1 MAPHIKLSARFGV
14 DVVRCNGDL
23 SANTMVTFKNKV
35 RKLMEKNHKNVVLDL
50 KKTKHVDLAGLGILV
65 ERIKQIRAVNGDI
78 KLCNV
83 NPQVKA
89 TFRLVG
95 VSKLIESF
103 PTEEEALRSFK
114 VA

>member
-1 MAPHIKLSARFGV
+1 MAPQVKLNGIKVEVL
-14 DVVRCNGDL
+14 RCNGDL
-23 SANTMVTFKNKV
+23 NAATMVTFKNKV
-35 RKLMEKNHKNVVLDL
+35 RRLMEKNHTNVVLDL
-50 KKTKHVDLAGLGILV
+50 KKAKHVDLAGLGILV
-65 ERIKQIRAVNGDI
+65 ERIKKIRSLKGDI

-83 NPQVKA
+83 RPQVNA

-103 PTEEEALRSFK
+103 PTEEDALRSFK